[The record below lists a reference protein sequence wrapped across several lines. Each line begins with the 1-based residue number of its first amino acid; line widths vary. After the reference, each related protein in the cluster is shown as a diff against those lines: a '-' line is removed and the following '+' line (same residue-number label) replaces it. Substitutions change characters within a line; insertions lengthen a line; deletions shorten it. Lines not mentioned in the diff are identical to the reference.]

1 MAKHRQPVRRPAPAR
16 TQRAVAPTAAASAPT
31 SETIRLTQEEAR
43 EYLGPPGDSSRLQP
57 AIDASLQRMYDAAI
71 DDGTIHAVVI
81 EIIPDA
87 KR

>member
-1 MAKHRQPVRRPAPAR
+1 MAD
-16 TQRAVAPTAAASAPT
+16 APT

-57 AIDASLQRMYDAAI
+57 AIDNSISRMYEAVVQ
-71 DDGTIHAVVI
+71 DGTIHAVVI

-87 KR
+87 K